1 MSLEWLAEFVHD
13 VPDFPEPGIVFK
25 DISPLLANTDALRY
39 AIDAIADPWVGG
51 EIDAVV
57 GIDARGFIFGAP
69 VAYRLGCGF
78 IPVRKPGKLPRETVG
93 RDYALEYGTNRLE
106 MHANSLQPGNRVVLI
121 DDVLASGGTA
131 AAAVSI
137 IGDLGASVAG
147 TSFLLELEALGGRA
161 RLAEAAPGLADPHVL
176 LSS

>member
-39 AIDAIADPWVGG
+39 AVDAIADPWVGG

-106 MHANSLQPGNRVVLI
+106 MHADSLQPGNRVVLI
-121 DDVLASGGTA
+121 DDVLATGGTA

-147 TSFLLELEALGGRA
+147 TSFLLELAALGGRE
-161 RLAEAAPGLADPHVL
+161 RLADAAPGLADPHVL
-176 LSS
+176 LSW